1 MSREFYIFS
10 NFFAYRLSLL
20 FALLHNFLSDKW
32 LVAHFTSTNG
42 AKIAQNHRP
51 AIRLRNLA
59 NTPEGQKPAQYS
71 KGYNGTELE
80 ENPKPESRSSTER
93 AHALL

>member
-10 NFFAYRLSLL
+10 SFFWHRLSLPL
-20 FALLHNFLSDKW
+20 ALLHNSLSDKW

-42 AKIAQNHRP
+42 AKIAQNRRP

-71 KGYNGTELE
+71 KGYNGTELKE
-80 ENPKPESRSSTER
+80 DPKPES
-93 AHALL
+93 A